1 MNLVVVGTG
10 YVGLV
15 TGTCFA
21 EMGNQV
27 ACVDVDQQKLD
38 RITSGQLPIHEPG
51 LDDLVAKN
59 IASGRLTFT
68 SDLTLAVKDVDVIFV
83 AVGTPAGE
91 DGNADL
97 THVLAVAE
105 QIGNA
110 INAPVVIAGKSTVP
124 VGTAAR
130 VKATIQKVLNKRRM
144 SVLFD
149 VVSNPEFLREGSA
162 ISDFMYP
169 DRIVVGTSEPR
180 SQRVMAELY
189 SAFAKKEDRIQFVGV
204 RDAEMIK
211 YAANA
216 MLATK
221 ISFINEV
228 AVMCDR
234 LGIDVEHV
242 RRGIGSDP
250 RIGSSF
256 IYPGCGYGG
265 SCFPKDVAAMI
276 KMAEDAGLKDT
287 ILSAVERRN
296 EAQKQL
302 LVHKIEDH
310 FDGQLKGKRFAL
322 WGLAFKPGTNDV
334 RCAPAL
340 TIARELV
347 SLGAIVK
354 VYDPAAMADAYC
366 ELGTDV
372 VYAKSAYE
380 ATDHADALI
389 VATEW
394 REFKQPDFR
403 RLRRDLVEGVVFDGR
418 NIYNPELCRDYGLT
432 YVGIGRSSVPLDAA
446 SWLQAS

>member
-372 VYAKSAYE
+372 V
-380 ATDHADALI
+380 
-389 VATEW
+389 ATEW